1 MKTFV
6 CDYFYFCYLATV
18 KNTFYLTTYIKSCS
32 FIFCLFAWFHV
43 TLPVKAVQSAWCY
56 LCGVI
61 QRSIW
66 TETGELPSVFVT
78 PVIRTGNTAAAL
90 FVTFLPNAA
99 SVPYTSYELSLHKAA
114 AVSSSGTDPSVLSAP
129 QGFYCEHSR
138 SDSCLQARV
147 GAGNVVSNNFLSH
160 SDCLQ
165 QLGNNRT
172 AW

>member
-1 MKTFV
+1 M
-6 CDYFYFCYLATV
+6 CDYFCFCHLATV
-18 KNTFYLTTYIKSCS
+18 KNTFYLTSYITSYS
-32 FIFCLFAWFHV
+32 FMFCLFAWFYF
-43 TLPVKAVQSAWCY
+43 TPLVKAVQSAWCY
-56 LCGVI
+56 LCGAI

-99 SVPYTSYELSLHKAA
+99 SVPYTSYELSLHNAA
-114 AVSSSGTDPSVLSAP
+114 AVSCSGTDPSVLSAP
-129 QGFYCEHSR
+129 QGFYGEHSR
-138 SDSCLQARV
+138 SDSRLQARV
-147 GAGNVVSNNFLSH
+147 SAGNVVSNNFLSH
-160 SDCLQ
+160 SGCLQ